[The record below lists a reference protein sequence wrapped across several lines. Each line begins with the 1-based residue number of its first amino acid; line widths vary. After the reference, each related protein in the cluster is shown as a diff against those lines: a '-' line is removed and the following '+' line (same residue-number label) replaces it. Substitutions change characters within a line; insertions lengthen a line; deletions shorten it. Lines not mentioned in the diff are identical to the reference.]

1 MISVK
6 LTDSWALVSTTPAL
20 IQLRS
25 HSVFSKVRVYIGET
39 PDNTTFLFDNNH
51 LFDYKLSYKVWAK
64 VDVGEGVA
72 VVKTA

>member
-6 LTDSWALVSTTPAL
+6 LTDSWTLVSITPAL

-25 HSVFSKVRVYIGET
+25 YSSFNKVRVYLGET

-64 VDVGEGVA
+64 VDGGEGLA
-72 VVKTA
+72 VVKAV